1 MLMALGLFV
10 FSIHTAAYQDL
21 ARQTAWRHAANSRV
35 GARAG
40 YKYVGPGDDTI
51 TLSGWVAP
59 GQMGLGMA
67 IGFLRDMGDTGKA
80 WTMVDGMGLFHGL
93 WVITSL
99 SDTGTFFDT
108 LGQARKRDFGLSLTR
123 IDEDNPDAMLG
134 DLKLPTFGPT
144 GATIGLPA

>member
-21 ARQTAWRHAANSRV
+21 SRQTAWRHASNSRV

-40 YKYVGPGDDTI
+40 YQFVGPGEDTM
-51 TLSGWVAP
+51 TLAGWLAP
-59 GQMGLGMA
+59 GQIGLGMSISA
-67 IGFLRDMGDTGKA
+67 LRDMGDTGKA
-80 WTMVDGMGLFHGL
+80 WTMVDGTGVFHGL

-99 SDTGTFFDT
+99 SETGSLHNPF
-108 LGQARKRDFGLSLTR
+108 GKARKIDFSVSLTR
-123 IDEDNPDAMLG
+123 IDEDKADSMLG

-144 GATIGLPA
+144 GISL